1 MRKMTSHTS
10 LGLKRFMHYFL
21 FELFPPVALI
31 AKLASTGLE
40 QMFCLGCM
48 RIMAERTLPVF
59 QRSVNTGLV
68 KPEFLFAMTGIADL
82 VPNIFKNELG
92 NDAVADMTTLAFLI
106 FDDRMYV
113 FH

>member
-1 MRKMTSHTS
+1 
-10 LGLKRFMHYFL
+10 MHNFL

-31 AKLASTGLE
+31 AKFAATGLE
-40 QMFCLGCM
+40 QMFCLRCM

-59 QRSVNTGLV
+59 QRSVNMGLV
-68 KPEFLFAMTGIADL
+68 KPEFLLAMTGITDL

-92 NDAVADMTTLAFLI
+92 DDAVADMTILAFLF
-106 FDDRMYV
+106 FDDRMHV